1 MEAERDRGVDCEPMM
16 VAERAT
22 TPESAAPCSEQNNQS
37 DDSTSCI
44 ACGALVDVF
53 RLGDD
58 RWICSTDIGA
68 VVALAVDIYPTDI
81 SYSKAFEQAVLM

>member
-1 MEAERDRGVDCEPMM
+1 MM

-58 RWICSTDIGA
+58 RWICSTDIGL
-68 VVALAVDIYPTDI
+68 VVALACDVWPTEI
-81 SYSKAFEQAVLM
+81 SYSREFETAVLM

>member
-1 MEAERDRGVDCEPMM
+1 M

-68 VVALAVDIYPTDI
+68 VVALAVDIYGPTDI
-81 SYSKAFEQAVLM
+81 SYSREFEKTVLM